1 MKCITCQADIP
12 PAWVNA
18 INKNECPGCGGV
30 IMDDSAKELL
40 VQLREAM
47 AKMPNDPEGLA
58 GWLMSTYDLFPKG
71 TIEPTTFHRKPSPQ
85 QMAQMAQMAQMGQGE
100 DMSTQGIKWA
110 NTPTNQFMKRSG
122 ADKVLKDPK
131 LAAIAQAINSINTVD
146 GNMYGSAAEPTD
158 PEMVSPEEEEM
169 QEQQRIAAL
178 AAKARSQ
185 GRKLT
190 MKEVL
195 ANESNTVELNMGGD
209 VRPLSDAETELVKH
223 LVAGPTSGDPELD
236 GLQNLPPMLQA
247 DRLKRLAAQR
257 ELRFGGSAGLIKRSD
272 S

>member
-18 INKNECPGCGGV
+18 INKNECPGCGGI

-40 VQLREAM
+40 IQLREAM

-71 TIEPTTFHRKPSPQ
+71 TIEPTTFHRKPTSQIGQEGADPSAQ
-85 QMAQMAQMAQMGQGE
+85 QGLR
-100 DMSTQGIKWA
+100 WA
-110 NTPTNQFMKRSG
+110 NTPTNQFMKRAG

-131 LAAIAQAINSINTVD
+131 LAAIAQAINNINSVD
-146 GNMYGSAAEPTD
+146 GQMYGGPPEPELNDINAEEQD
-158 PEMVSPEEEEM
+158 LI
-169 QEQQRIAAL
+169 EQQRIAQM
-178 AAKARSQ
+178 AAKARAQ

-195 ANESNTVELNMGGD
+195 ANEANSVEFNLGGD
-209 VRPLSDAETELVKH
+209 TRPLSEAETELVKH
-223 LVAGPTSGDPELD
+223 LVGGSDSSDPDMD
-236 GLQNLPPMLQA
+236 GLQNLPPVLQA

-257 ELRFGGSAGLIKRSD
+257 ELRFGGSAGLIKRSE
-272 S
+272 

>member
-40 VQLREAM
+40 TQLREAM

-71 TIEPTTFHRKPSPQ
+71 TIEPTNFHRKPTPQ
-85 QMAQMAQMAQMGQGE
+85 QMAQMQMEGV
-100 DMSTQGIKWA
+100 DPSTQGLRWA
-110 NTPTNQFMKRSG
+110 NTPTNQFMKRAG

-131 LAAIAQAINSINTVD
+131 LAAIAQAINSINAVD
-146 GNMYGSAAEPTD
+146 GNMYGGVMEQSEAD
-158 PEMVSPEEEEM
+158 VSPEEEDM
-169 QEQQRIAAL
+169 MEQQRIAQM
-178 AAKARSQ
+178 AAKARAQ

-195 ANESNTVELNMGGD
+195 ANDSNSVEFNMGGD
-209 VRPLSDAETELVKH
+209 TRPLSEAETELVKH
-223 LVAGPTSGDPELD
+223 LVGGPSSSDSEMD

-257 ELRFGGSAGLIKRSD
+257 ELKFGGSTGLIKRSE
-272 S
+272 